1 MVIQSVTQ
9 ETSLSLLLY
18 LLSVFS
24 QETRLTF
31 HLYHLFPSVFWT
43 SQPFWTKLI
52 KAAWKYTSAQR
63 RVAVSVLYWG
73 KCCRLSSPHWT
84 LKNQHTRM
92 IWENTGQ
99 RPLSKRLGF
108 ISCSHGF
115 VLIRELVQ
123 DMSFK
128 CENSY
133 EILPQKPWLLHG
145 NEALWQNLKSCENL
159 QIFSKSSGFKCYK
172 IVFTPQQQGQ
182 ICAALVKGF

>member
-52 KAAWKYTSAQR
+52 KGAWKYPSAEGKSDG
-63 RVAVSVLYWG
+63 VSPVLREVLQTELTTY
-73 KCCRLSSPHWT
+73 WT

-99 RPLSKRLGF
+99 RPFSERLGF

-123 DMSFK
+123 DVVQVWEQLWDFAS
-128 CENSY
+128 
-133 EILPQKPWLLHG
+133 
-145 NEALWQNLKSCENL
+145 EAMTATW
-159 QIFSKSSGFKCYK
+159 
-172 IVFTPQQQGQ
+172 
-182 ICAALVKGF
+182 